1 MIDLVIITILV
12 IAMILIVAHG
22 IDAFWWL
29 VQVLDSD
36 DD

>member
-1 MIDLVIITILV
+1 MIDLVIITSLV
-12 IAMILIVAHG
+12 VAMILIVARG

-29 VQVLDSD
+29 LQVMDSD